1 MQDANTGMEVV
12 EGCKVDVDH
21 VLRWLRDVSACRVL
35 VQSPLGL
42 RKTALWLGGR
52 IISEGY
58 EVYLSSSN
66 CWGGC
71 DVAYNE
77 ASGLNVDAIVHLG
90 HSRFLRKDKIP
101 TIYVECR
108 YSDDSPLRSLARQLS
123 GVLQAF
129 RVVGLGASVQW
140 LDQLNTVIDSLQKDG
155 IKVLTAQPEM
165 YSVYEA
171 QVLGCDATGMKKIE
185 NNVDAYLVV
194 GSVFHGL
201 GVALLTSKTTFA
213 ADPHTQKIVDLTSMR
228 NKILGQRYA
237 NIEAFRIA
245 NRVGVLVSV
254 KPGQKRHG
262 LALRINKLLR
272 SHGKQSYL
280 LTSDEITPSTVLEN
294 KFEAFVN
301 TACPRLSIEDQSQ
314 FSKPLLLPAESL
326 VALGLLE
333 WSEVVDR
340 GLLMYPW
347 GWSDKESSRR
357 FWNRLREVES

>member
-1 MQDANTGMEVV
+1 MRVV
-12 EGCKVDVDH
+12 DGCRVDLDH
-21 VLRWLRDVSACRVL
+21 VLRWLRDVSASRVL

-42 RKTALWLGGR
+42 RKLAFWLGER
-52 IISEGY
+52 IASEGY
-58 EVYLSSSN
+58 EVYHSSSN

-71 DVAYNE
+71 DVAYDE
-77 ASGLNVDAIVHLG
+77 ASSLDVDAIVHLG
-90 HSRFLRKDKIP
+90 HSRFLRKDKVP

-108 YSDDSPLRSLARQLS
+108 YSDDAPLRGLAGQMTGALH
-123 GVLQAF
+123 GF

-140 LDQLNTVIDSLQKDG
+140 LDQLNIVIDLLERDG

-185 NNVDAYLVV
+185 SSVDAYLVV

-201 GVALLTSKTTFA
+201 GVALLTSKPVFA
-213 ADPHTQKIVDLTSMR
+213 ADPHTQKVVDLSSMR
-228 NKILGQRYA
+228 DRILRQRYA
-237 NIEAFRIA
+237 QVESFRKA
-245 NRVGVLVSV
+245 SRVGVLVSV

-262 LALRINKLLR
+262 LALRINKVLR
-272 SHGKQSYL
+272 RHGKQSYL
-280 LTSDEITPSTVLEN
+280 LTGDEITPATMLEN

-301 TACPRLSIEDQSQ
+301 TACPRLSIEDQTQ

-333 WSEVVDR
+333 WDEVVDK

-347 GWSDKESSRR
+347 GWSDRESSRR
-357 FWNRLREVES
+357 FWSRLREVES